1 VGLAAFTFED
11 MRSPRNVPALV
22 LVSALTLAGCSSS
35 TDSVGEQMAEELIE
49 SGTEGD
55 VEIDVDDE
63 SMSMTD
69 EEGGGFSA
77 GDEAELPPAFPDD
90 VPLFTYGTLIAA
102 AVLPDDGFT
111 ATWRMESPEVGLV
124 ETYITEWENAGFTQ
138 GGFLDMS
145 TDGTR
150 VWTYQMTSPDLE
162 VAVSATIADGDETED
177 NLVSIS
183 GTYVD

>member
-1 VGLAAFTFED
+1 MHASTIA
-11 MRSPRNVPALV
+11 PALV
-22 LVSALTLAGCSSS
+22 VVSALTLAGCTSS
-35 TDSVGEQMAEELIE
+35 TESAGEQIAEELIE

-55 VEIDVDDE
+55 VDIEIDDE

-69 EEGGGFSA
+69 EEGGGFAA
-77 GDEAELPPAFPDD
+77 GAEAELPPAFPDD

-111 ATWRMESPEVGLV
+111 ATWRMESPDVGLV
-124 ETYITEWENAGFTQ
+124 ETYVTEWEDAGFTQ

-162 VAVSATIADGDETED
+162 VAVSATIADDDETAD

-183 GTYVD
+183 GTSTD

>member
-1 VGLAAFTFED
+1 MTFEG
-11 MRSPRNVPALV
+11 MRASTCAPALV
-22 LVSALTLAGCSSS
+22 VVSALTLAGCSSR

-55 VEIDVDDE
+55 VDIDV
-63 SMSMTD
+63 
-69 EEGGGFSA
+69 
-77 GDEAELPPAFPDD
+77 
-90 VPLFTYGTLIAA
+90 
-102 AVLPDDGFT
+102 DDGFT

-150 VWTYQMTSPDLE
+150 VWTYQMTSQALE

-183 GTYVD
+183 GTYLD

>member
-1 VGLAAFTFED
+1 MAGTL
-11 MRSPRNVPALV
+11 MLSGSL
-22 LVSALTLAGCSSS
+22 ALTGCSSG
-35 TDSVGEQMAEELIE
+35 TDSVSEQMAEELIE
-49 SGTEGD
+49 SGTDGD
-55 VEIDVDDE
+55 VEVEIDDD

-77 GDEAELPPAFPDD
+77 GGEAQLPPAFPDD
-90 VPLFTYGTLIAA
+90 IPLFTYGTLVAA

-111 ATWRMESPEVGLV
+111 ATWQMERPDEALV
-124 ETYITEWENAGFTQ
+124 EAYVAEWESVGFTR

-162 VAVSATIADGDETED
+162 VAVSATIADGNDAED
-177 NLVSIS
+177 SLVSIS
-183 GTYVD
+183 GTYVQ

>member
-1 VGLAAFTFED
+1 
-11 MRSPRNVPALV
+11 MRASTIAPALV
-22 LVSALTLAGCSSS
+22 VVSALTLAGCSSS

-90 VPLFTYGTLIAA
+90 IPLFTYGTLVAA

-162 VAVSATIADGDETED
+162 VAVSATIADGDEAAD

-183 GTYVD
+183 GTYVE